1 MIVLQAINPEH
12 PELADDPDLAA
23 EIAELE
29 IPFVITQD
37 VKDFLKFALAL
48 NKKTQEFIDKATQ
61 VMKNQ
66 KAFLKLRPGTFS
78 RFDPL
83 KLSFND

>member
-66 KAFLKLRPGTFS
+66 TKPFSNCDRVCFPG
-78 RFDPL
+78 L
-83 KLSFND
+83 IA